1 LAEGWGA
8 SFAILDRI
16 EDTLMCAQVQQDS
29 VEDALE
35 GSDHNMI
42 EQVNIHNF
50 RCFQQIE
57 VVDLKPVNLIV
68 GKNSSGK
75 SAFQE
80 AIFISSSSYA
90 ANTALQLRSIRKMGN
105 QIINPVDA
113 QAYRG
118 LWEDLFF
125 EFDHDKKISITVGG
139 NPNADSRSLKIEY
152 VAPVYSQEL
161 SFGKQ
166 TGQSVVNLQQAT
178 SIPQIEFKWKRR
190 GHKEII
196 STPKV
201 SSTGLQI
208 DSTGSSFFN
217 AIWYTPNGGET
228 PEENTRRFSALDKRG
243 DGTIDL
249 ILSAITK
256 EFSFITGL
264 SVQYHAGLPMMF
276 ATLENQARKMPVPLL
291 SDGINRLLGICL
303 SLAYYEGGTVLID
316 QFEDGFHYSL
326 LPSIWKSVYMLAKKF
341 RVQLFI
347 STHSRE
353 CIEAIRPTIEGNEED
368 FCLLRTLRNE
378 KSCEIKSFSGSYLE
392 TALEQDFEVR

>member
-1 LAEGWGA
+1 ML
-8 SFAILDRI
+8 AILRN
-16 EDTLMCAQVQQDS
+16 EDTLVYAHNQQDCPS
-29 VEDALE
+29 HDALE

-57 VVDLKPVNLIV
+57 VLDLKPINLIV

-105 QIINPVDA
+105 QIINPVDT
-113 QAYRG
+113 QAYQG
-118 LWEDLFF
+118 LWEDLFYG
-125 EFDHDKKISITVGG
+125 FDQDKKISISIGG
-139 NPNADSRSLKIEY
+139 NPNADSRTLKIEY
-152 VAPVYSQEL
+152 AAPVYAQEL
-161 SFGKQ
+161 TFGKQ
-166 TGQSVVNLQQAT
+166 SGQSVVNLQQTT

-190 GHKEII
+190 GHQEII
-196 STPKV
+196 SRPKL
-201 SSTGLQI
+201 SNTGLQI
-208 DSTGSSFFN
+208 ESTGASFFN

-228 PEENTRRFSALDKRG
+228 PDENARRFSVLDKRG
-243 DGTIDL
+243 DGTTDL
-249 ILSAITK
+249 VLSAIMK
-256 EFSFITGL
+256 EFPFIKGL
-264 SVQYHAGLPMMF
+264 SVQYHAGIPMMF
-276 ATLENQARKMPVPLL
+276 ATLENQDRKMPVPLL

-316 QFEDGFHYSL
+316 QFEDGFHYSI
-326 LPSIWKSVYMLAKKF
+326 LPSIWKSVYSLAIRF

-353 CIEAIRPTIEGNEED
+353 CIEALRPTIDGNEAS
-368 FCLLRTLRNE
+368 FCLLRASRNE
-378 KSCEIKSFSGSYLE
+378 KKCEIKSFSGNYLE